1 MGTHT
6 FGRVLSER
14 ELAAFHGGTCTIT
27 IHKDGTVTT
36 SGDCKDVV
44 IKER

>member
-1 MGTHT
+1 MGTYT
-6 FGRVLSER
+6 FGRDLKDK
-14 ELAAFHGGTCTIT
+14 ELATFHGGTCTIT
-27 IHKDGTVTT
+27 ITKEGEVKK